1 MARALQPTA
10 PELRRGAAGDARAVS
25 PLILDAAS
33 SLEPIYGGR
42 PEALRAIWAAY
53 RADRTEL
60 SHRFTLV
67 AEGGGVQ
74 GIAIAFPG
82 RLFGSL
88 KLGTGVVLARAA
100 GARHLPDLVRRGRIL
115 DRLMPA
121 PGKDV
126 LYVSVL
132 SVAAEHRRR
141 GVATALLGRVFA
153 GAQRMGLG
161 VCLDVGLENQGALA
175 LYERLGFRRVS
186 VRETTTIER
195 RLIPT
200 PGSARL
206 ERRVPG

>member
-1 MARALQPTA
+1 MA
-10 PELRRGAAGDARAVS
+10 

-33 SLEPIYGGR
+33 SLEPIYGDR
-42 PEALRAIWAAY
+42 DAALRAIEATY

-60 SHRFTLV
+60 SHRFGLV
-67 AEGGGVQ
+67 AEDEGVQ

-88 KLGTGVVLARAA
+88 KLGTGVVLARVA

-121 PGKDV
+121 PPGDA

-132 SVAAEHRRR
+132 SVSAEQRRR
-141 GVATALLGRVFA
+141 GVATALLERAVA
-153 GAQRMGLG
+153 GAERLGMG
-161 VCLDVGLENQGALA
+161 VCLDVGLENEGAIA
-175 LYERLGFRRVS
+175 LYERLGFRQVS
-186 VRETTTIER
+186 VRETTEIER

-206 ERRVPG
+206 ERR